1 MKDGSAGR
9 LCLSVVSDPT
19 LLSGLYHTLLY
30 HTNTVYGTGVFV
42 SLRTSYGL
50 ERSSA
55 LAQRRNLRPYKTATP
70 GPISASTHTSAKI
83 HT

>member
-30 HTNTVYGTGVFV
+30 HTDTGYGTRVFV
-42 SLRTSYGL
+42 SFRTSYGL

-55 LAQRRNLRPYKTATP
+55 LVQRRNLRPYKTATP
-70 GPISASTHTSAKI
+70 GPVSASIHMSAKV